1 MEARAGRG
9 NASGRG
15 GPVGEELLIG
25 CGSGEWEEPD
35 LRDWRGIISWASL
48 QCRGRGGLVT
58 ASFSLHQP

>member
-1 MEARAGRG
+1 MEARVGWG

-35 LRDWRGIISWASL
+35 LRD
-48 QCRGRGGLVT
+48 
-58 ASFSLHQP
+58 